1 MAVGMAAADL
11 APPPN
16 LDAIPSAAL
25 FLDFDGTLVELAD
38 SPDAI
43 DVPRHLASA
52 LERKARELN
61 GRLALVSGRH
71 IGDLRKHLPRC
82 AIVMSGSHG
91 AEVTSPDG
99 SPVSE
104 HAPPSLHDEAWDA
117 ARAFERSTHGL
128 LLERKTLGL
137 GLHYRECPE
146 RRDDIRAFAQD
157 LADQHGLH
165 VRDGKMVIELATT
178 DSDKGVGLRAIMGD
192 PPFAGGTPV
201 FLGDDTTDED
211 GFRAAQEL
219 GGFGVLV
226 GEPRETAARYRLP
239 GVEAVHQWLELA

>member
-1 MAVGMAAADL
+1 MRMGMAAADL
-11 APPPN
+11 APPPD
-16 LDAIPSAAL
+16 LSAIERPAL

-43 DVPRHLASA
+43 DVPGHLAAA
-52 LERKARELN
+52 LERKAGELD

-71 IGDLRKHLPRC
+71 IADLRKHMPRC

-104 HAPPSLHDEAWDA
+104 HAPPSLHEEAWDA
-117 ARAFERSTHGL
+117 AREFEQRTDGL

-137 GLHYRECPE
+137 GLHYRDCPD

-157 LADQHGLH
+157 LARKHGLH
-165 VRDGKMVIELATT
+165 VREGKMVVELATT
-178 DSDKGVGLRAIMGD
+178 DSDKGAGLRAIMAD